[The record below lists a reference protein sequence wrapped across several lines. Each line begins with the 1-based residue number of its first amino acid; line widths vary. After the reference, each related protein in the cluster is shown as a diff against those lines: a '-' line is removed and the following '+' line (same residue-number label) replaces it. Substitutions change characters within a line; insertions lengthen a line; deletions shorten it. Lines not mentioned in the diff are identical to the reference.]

1 MASITIAPSLLLGGI
16 MGGVL
21 NNALGSGNL
30 RSTYG
35 FLFGTAQG
43 TVYTVM
49 FNRLKSNEKNLTPK
63 QLVCAYAIFTLISN
77 YGVKKAL
84 EWKWEFSPPPKLQV
98 TFFILNVAWWKS
110 SLERRR

>member
-16 MGGVL
+16 MGGAL

-43 TVYTVM
+43 TAYTVM

-63 QLVCAYAIFTLISN
+63 QVVCVCAIFTLMSN

-98 TFFILNVAWWKS
+98 TFFMLNVALWKS
-110 SLERRR
+110 TLEGRR